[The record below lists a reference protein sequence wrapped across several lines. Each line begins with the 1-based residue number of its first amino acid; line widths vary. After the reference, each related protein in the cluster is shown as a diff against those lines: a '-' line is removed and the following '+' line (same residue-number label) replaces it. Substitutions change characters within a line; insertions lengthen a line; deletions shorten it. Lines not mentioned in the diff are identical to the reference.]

1 MKKSTGE
8 LLDILRNTTNIDSF
22 IENEKENFVAED
34 LTSSLEKLLTEKNI
48 TKSECIK
55 ESGLDRT
62 YAYQIFS
69 GTKKPSR
76 DKLLTLCF
84 AMKLTEEEVQT
95 LLKHSGYT
103 PLYAR
108 VPRDG
113 IIIWALNNQFTLDDV
128 NGLLFDRDFEL
139 LQ

>member
-8 LLDILRNTTNIDSF
+8 LLDILRNTQNIDTY

-34 LTSSLEKLLTEKNI
+34 LTARLEKLLSEKALS
-48 TKSECIK
+48 KSDCIK
-55 ESGLDRT
+55 ASGLDRT

-69 GTKKPSR
+69 GIKKPSR
-76 DKLLTLCF
+76 DKLLALFF

-103 PLYAR
+103 PLYPR

-113 IIIWALNNQFTLDDV
+113 VLLFALNHQYSVDDV
-128 NGLLFDRDFEL
+128 NGLLFEGNFKL
-139 LQ
+139 LR